1 MSSTKREQF
10 KDPISLSQGLHD
22 LYLRYLDSALPLR
35 EASLMEERRKLFSTP
50 GAIFQQPLFE
60 FIQRYSEAGTLS
72 QISQATGLSSEF
84 SEFVAS
90 GLFPSDRKLYEHQKQ
105 SLLDVAIGKKHLVVT
120 SGTGSGKTECF
131 MLPLIESLVRESAKW
146 TGKQRPR
153 AVRALLLYP
162 LNALAEDQMVRLRR
176 TLDSVDSPSGPGART
191 WLKNNRLDSFYFGR
205 YNGLTPVPGRKNSS
219 SQAELRKKRSE
230 LERTARSVA
239 NNLDLR
245 YQFPSMDPES
255 AELWSRWAM
264 QETPP
269 DVLITNYSMLN
280 IMLRRS
286 IEGPIFDATQRWLKS
301 DSAAVFH
308 LVVDELHTYRG
319 TPGTEIAYLLRLL
332 LDRIG
337 LTPESP
343 QLRILASSASIDGE
357 EGRGFLQEFFGCNGQ
372 SFSIV
377 SGFHV
382 TPKKTGHSNLTQ
394 FVECFEQFASK
405 TEEPSD
411 EPEFARC
418 LIESLSGEKLAS
430 ASRADLYRALE
441 DTGVFHLLT
450 EVEKPQ
456 TAIDLGVRLFD
467 AESTVAVQGLLRAL
481 SWSRIENKPSA
492 PAPLPFRIHQF
503 FRNVTGLWA
512 CSDPACSCAPQ
523 SDEES
528 QGRSCGKLYAT
539 PRLVCDCGARVLD
552 VLMCSECGD
561 IYLGGYRFTGSDN
574 EEYLVHDQL
583 QFDKFEVPVLPER
596 QYGSYAVYWPFIEE
610 PACGRKW
617 ELQPSTRR
625 WVEAHLNPATGRLS
639 VGSSVEDSPT
649 GWVYRI
655 ANVTSH
661 PKEYFSALPA
671 KCCRCEADRSRVGD
685 STRSPDDVP
694 RQEPV
699 KTPLR
704 SHRTGF
710 QKVNQ
715 LLADGL
721 LRNLD
726 RKSRKLVVFT
736 DSRQDATKLSAGIEL
751 DHYRDLVRHFLVI
764 GAQSSL
770 GDASAFL
777 KLMKHGMDK
786 LSEDE
791 RRAASRFSKSN
802 TSLREAY
809 EDRKLGIT
817 KPQQL
822 KQIQEFESASN
833 NLIPLAELNER
844 VWILLLQL
852 GINPA
857 GPHPSLQ
864 SRDAGTWYELFDWD
878 GSPPRIRD
886 SSKLL
891 AEQRSHA
898 DELKVR
904 CLFESL
910 VTLFAHKR
918 RSVESLGLGF
928 LNIGALDLT
937 GLSIPS
943 DISQGQF
950 TELANSV
957 LRQMGERRRFRN
969 DEVGGYASH
978 DFPGYVKKFVKKVTA
993 DPTLCLESL
1002 RELLIDKKAVLDGDF
1017 LIVPQNLWF
1026 QAVSAMEPA
1035 WVCRRCQAR
1044 HLHSNAGICSNCHDQ
1059 LPGQPNSRA
1068 GDDARDYYSFLAS
1081 AEAAAFRLRCE
1092 ELTSQTSSE
1101 DAARRQRLFQGL
1113 CLDQERPLTNE
1124 IDLLSVTTTMEAGV
1138 DIGSLVAVMMGNVP
1152 PRRFNYQQRV
1162 GRAGRRGAGFSVA
1175 LTVGRGRSHDD
1186 TYFQA
1191 PMPMVS
1197 GQTPPPYVDL
1207 ASTQIVKRSIAAEV
1221 LRRAFLA
1228 TACAVDAPGT
1238 SVHGEFGLA
1247 INWPGI
1253 SGTVQNGID
1262 KSDAIIADVISV
1274 FISNSPIEGESKTL
1288 KTWVSRALTQEISR
1302 IAGDDAAFPQEDLA
1316 ERLANG
1322 GILPMF
1328 GFPTHVRN
1336 LYEGEPRRL
1345 PAEHTIDREL
1355 HIAISQFAPGSEM
1368 VKDKRVITAAG
1379 VAHFVRDGQRVRAA
1393 DGRGILRKV
1402 ALCRECGAFSFA
1414 QHLSSC
1420 SVCGNAGETFS
1431 VVDTWEPLGFVS
1443 EPIGHRDYNGQF
1455 EWSAR
1460 SSSSRIET
1468 GPAEQFTFV
1477 SESNFEIKSDNRQ
1490 VVSLNDNESQ
1500 LFEFRKL
1507 KTSDVWVV
1515 PSTLTSVWRS
1525 KVSQEESQRIA
1536 LASVKQTDVLLMRLR
1551 SVPDGIRLSATGPDS
1566 CYARAAYYSW
1576 GYLTRNAACRLLD
1589 VEPGELEII
1598 LRPISGSSTPFE
1610 VCLMD
1615 TLANGAGYCS
1625 FLAEEGRLRDEIYL
1639 PLRKDSSDLSL
1650 PKHAHDCDS
1659 SCYACLRDYY
1669 NGKLH
1674 SLLDWRLG
1682 LDLVHLATDPK
1693 CTAESISLN
1702 QCHWD
1707 GIGAK
1712 AARALARGIPGAKVQ
1727 VRNGYELVWKN
1738 DRPVACLVHPLW
1750 GIDHPGFLSLAT
1762 TLGIAANELPV
1773 CTVFDAIRRP
1783 GWFLSNSGLG

>member
-1 MSSTKREQF
+1 MPSTKSEQF
-10 KDPISLSQGLHD
+10 KDPISLSEGLHD

-35 EASLMEERRKLFSTP
+35 EAPLMAERRKLFSAP
-50 GAIFQQPLFE
+50 GAIFQPPLFE
-60 FIQRYSEAGTLS
+60 FIQRYKEAGTLS
-72 QISQATGLSSEF
+72 EIGHTAGLTPDFCEF
-84 SEFVAS
+84 AS
-90 GLFPSDRKLYEHQKQ
+90 RGLFPGDRMLYEHQKE
-105 SLLDVAIGKKHLVVT
+105 SLLDVAIGKTHLVVT

-131 MLPLIESLVRESAKW
+131 MLPLIESLVRESATW
-146 TGKQRPR
+146 AAKQRPR

-176 TLDSVDSPSGPGART
+176 TLDSIDSPSGPGART
-191 WLKNNRLDSFYFGR
+191 WLAQKRPDRFYFGR

-219 SQAELRKKRSE
+219 SQAELRKRKSE
-230 LERTARSVA
+230 LERTARGVSQ
-239 NNLDLR
+239 NLDLR
-245 YQFPSMDPES
+245 YQFPSMDPDS
-255 AELWSRWAM
+255 AEMWNRWAM
-264 QETPP
+264 QEAPP

-286 IEGPIFDATQRWLKS
+286 IEGPIFDATQRWLKN
-301 DSAAVFH
+301 DPAAVFH

-332 LDRIG
+332 LDRLG

-357 EGRGFLQEFFGCNGQ
+357 EGRGFLQEFFGCSGK

-377 SGFHV
+377 SGVHI
-382 TPKKTGHSNLTQ
+382 TPMRSRHSNLNHLLD
-394 FVECFEQFASK
+394 CFEQFASE
-405 TEEPSD
+405 TQDQRD
-411 EPEFARC
+411 EPAVVRS
-418 LIESLSGEKLAS
+418 LIESLSGKNVPA
-430 ASRADLYRALE
+430 ASRADLFRALD

-450 EVEKPQ
+450 DAGKPQ
-456 TAIDLGVRLFD
+456 TAIDLGRRLFG
-467 AESTVAVQGLLRAL
+467 AENTVAVQGLLKAL
-481 SWSRIENKPSA
+481 SWSRIDNQPSA
-492 PAPLPFRIHQF
+492 PAPLPFRLHQF

-512 CSDPACSCAPQ
+512 CCDPTCSCVDR
-523 SDEES
+523 SDEEPE
-528 QGRSCGKLYAT
+528 GRSCGKLYAT

-552 VLMCSECGD
+552 VLLCSECGD
-561 IYLGGYRFTGSDN
+561 VYLGGYRFIGSDN

-596 QYGSYAVYWPFIEE
+596 QYCSYAVYWPFTEE
-610 PACGRKW
+610 PACGRRW
-617 ELQPSTRR
+617 ELQPTTRR
-625 WVEAHLNPATGRLS
+625 WAEAHLNPATGRLS
-639 VGSSVEDSPT
+639 VGESIDESPT

-655 ANVTSH
+655 GNVTSH

-671 KCCRCEADRSRVGD
+671 KCCRCEADWSRVGD
-685 STRSPDDVP
+685 SSRSPDDVP
-694 RQEPV
+694 RQEPI

-726 RKSRKLVVFT
+726 AKSRKLVVFT
-736 DSRQDATKLSAGIEL
+736 DSRQDAAKLSAGIEL
-751 DHYRDLVRHFLVI
+751 DHYRDLVRHFLVM

-777 KLMKHGMDK
+777 KLMNHGGVE
-786 LSEDE
+786 LNEDQ

-802 TSLREAY
+802 ASLRQAY
-809 EDRKLGIT
+809 EDRKLGIVN
-817 KPQQL
+817 PQQL
-822 KQIQEFESASN
+822 KQILEFESATN
-833 NLIPLAELNER
+833 NLIPLAALNDR
-844 VWILLLQL
+844 VWTSLLQL

-864 SRDAGTWYELFDWD
+864 SRDAGTWYDLFDWD
-878 GSPPRIRD
+878 SSPPGIRD
-886 SSKLL
+886 NSKLL
-891 AEQRSHA
+891 AEQRAHA
-898 DELKVR
+898 DELKAR

-937 GLSIPS
+937 GLSMPS
-943 DISQGQF
+943 DISRAQF
-950 TELANSV
+950 TELANTV

-969 DEVGGYASH
+969 DEVGGYSSH

-993 DPTLCLESL
+993 DPLSCLESL
-1002 RELLIDKKAVLDGDF
+1002 RELLIDKKAILDGDF

-1026 QAVSAMEPA
+1026 QAVSVAEPA

-1044 HLHSNAGICSNCHDQ
+1044 HLHANVGVCSNCHEK
-1059 LPGQPNSRA
+1059 LPVQPNSRA

-1081 AEAAAFRLRCE
+1081 AEAEAFRLRCE
-1092 ELTSQTSSE
+1092 ELTGQTSSE
-1101 DAARRQRLFQGL
+1101 DAAKRQRLFQGL

-1138 DIGSLVAVMMGNVP
+1138 DIGSLIAVMMGNVP

-1186 TYFQA
+1186 TYFRT
-1191 PMPMVS
+1191 PLPMVS
-1197 GQTPPPYVDL
+1197 GQTPSPYVDL
-1207 ASTQIVKRSIAAEV
+1207 ASIQIVRRSIAAEV

-1228 TACAVDAPGT
+1228 TGCSIGFPGG

-1253 SGTVQNGID
+1253 SGTVQEWIG
-1262 KSDAIIADVISV
+1262 KSDAVVDHVINV
-1274 FISNSPIEGESKTL
+1274 FIRNSPIKGESNKL
-1288 KTWVSRALTQEISR
+1288 KSWVSHSLTQELSR
-1302 IAGDDAAFPQEDLA
+1302 IAGDDDAFPQEDLA

-1322 GILPMF
+1322 GVLPMF

-1393 DGRGILRKV
+1393 DGRGITRKV
-1402 ALCRECGAFSFA
+1402 ALCSECGAFSFT
-1414 QHLSSC
+1414 QHLTSC
-1420 SVCGNAGETFS
+1420 SVCGNADETFS

-1443 EPIGHRDYNGQF
+1443 EPMGQRDYNGQF

-1468 GPAEQFTFV
+1468 GPAEQFTSV
-1477 SESNFEIKSDNRQ
+1477 GESNFDLKSDNRQ

-1500 LFEFRKL
+1500 LFEFKKL
-1507 KTSDVWVV
+1507 RTSDIWVV
-1515 PSTLTSVWRS
+1515 PSTLTAVWRS
-1525 KVSQEESQRIA
+1525 KISQEESQKIA
-1536 LASVKQTDVLLMRLR
+1536 LASVKKTDVLLIRLK
-1551 SVPDGIRLSATGPDS
+1551 SVPAGIRLSATGPES
-1566 CYARAAYYSW
+1566 CYTRAAYYSW
-1576 GYLTRNAACRLLD
+1576 GFLTRNAACRLLD
-1589 VEPGELEII
+1589 VEPGELDVI

-1625 FLAEEGRLRDEIYL
+1625 FLSEDGRLRDEIYR
-1639 PLRKDSSDLSL
+1639 PLCKDLSDLSL
-1650 PKHAHDCDS
+1650 LKHANDCDS
-1659 SCYACLRDYY
+1659 SCYSCLRDYY

-1682 LDLVHLATDPK
+1682 LDLVRLAIDPG
-1693 CTAESISLN
+1693 CTAESLSLE
-1702 QCHWD
+1702 QRHWD
-1707 GIGAK
+1707 GISAK
-1712 AARALARGIPGAKVQ
+1712 AAKALARGIPGAKVQ
-1727 VRNGYELVWKN
+1727 VRNGNQLVWKG

-1750 GIDHPGFLSLAT
+1750 SIDHPGLLDLAAS
-1762 TLGIAANELPV
+1762 LGIAQDTLPI
-1773 CTVFDAIRRP
+1773 CTVFDALRRP
-1783 GWFLSNSGLG
+1783 GWFLSNFRLG